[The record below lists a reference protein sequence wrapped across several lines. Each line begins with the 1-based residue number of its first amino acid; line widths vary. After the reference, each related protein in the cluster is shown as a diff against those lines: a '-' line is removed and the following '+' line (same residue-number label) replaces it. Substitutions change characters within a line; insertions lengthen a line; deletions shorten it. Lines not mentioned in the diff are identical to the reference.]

1 MIKLPNSRR
10 SAAYPNMKYPCLD
23 IQKSEQDIKRVE
35 YVEYVEVH
43 STFFSR
49 KIKQN
54 KMSSSADND
63 IISLNFRNIIF
74 ALEVSKDKKVSDL
87 ENEKIEFF
95 PTLTRRLMMRFV
107 FTSE

>member
-1 MIKLPNSRR
+1 MS
-10 SAAYPNMKYPCLD
+10 
-23 IQKSEQDIKRVE
+23 KSEQDIKRVE

-107 FTSE
+107 FTSESSR